1 MNEIIIALISGFS
14 VAIPSVIA
22 SITTNKKNN
31 DLIQYKIEELT
42 KKVEKHNQVVERV
55 FMLERENAVQNEK
68 IKEIQN
74 NLGK

>member
-22 SITTNKKNN
+22 SITTSKKNN
-31 DLIQYKIEELT
+31 ILIQYKIEELT

>member
-1 MNEIIIALISGFS
+1 MNEIVIALISGFS

-22 SITTNKKNN
+22 SITTSKKNN
-31 DLIQYKIEELT
+31 ILIQYKIEELT

-68 IKEIQN
+68 IKEIQKD
-74 NLGK
+74 LGK

>member
-1 MNEIIIALISGFS
+1 MNEIVIALISGLS

-22 SITTNKKNN
+22 SITTSKKNN

>member
-22 SITTNKKNN
+22 SITTSKKNN
-31 DLIQYKIEELT
+31 ILIQYKIEELT

-68 IKEIQN
+68 IKEIQKD
-74 NLGK
+74 LGK